1 MRNFFATAVA
11 VLGLQA
17 VPGLQIVSPV
27 AAQERVTLVLNW
39 VPSGDHA
46 PLYYAIQQGWYRDAG
61 VDVKLEIARG
71 SGASSARVGAGAEM
85 GIADLGSAMVARGAG
100 ADLTAVM
107 NIFANSPQ
115 GFYWLKSSGI
125 QSAKDFTGRKLG
137 NPPGDAAR
145 VMWPAIAKRIGID
158 PGGVSWVNINPAA
171 KPAAL
176 LSKQVDG
183 TTFFYNYHYIMQREI
198 GDDLG
203 FASWRSLGLNLYGN
217 SLLANGKFMKEK
229 PNAVRAVVQV
239 TQRAYLHCIKTPEPC
254 IAAMTAVVSGI
265 KAEEEMQNWKL
276 TVSALMDDDAFRT
289 EAFGWFVPKR
299 VQEDLAVVRE
309 TFELKQ
315 SFEAD
320 AIATNAFLDR
330 SLRLPPRQ
338 PN

>member
-1 MRNFFATAVA
+1 MKKWVAAAVA
-11 VLGLQA
+11 A
-17 VPGLQIVSPV
+17 IGLQIVSP
-27 AAQERVTLVLNW
+27 ASAQERVTLVLNW

-61 VDVKLEIARG
+61 VDLRLEIARG
-71 SGASSARVGAGAEM
+71 SGASAARVGAGAEM

-100 ADLTAVM
+100 ADLVAVM

-125 QSAKDFTGRKLG
+125 KSARDFAGRKLG

-158 PGGVSWVNINPAA
+158 PGGVTWVNINPAA

-176 LSKQVDG
+176 LSKQIDV

-229 PNAVRAVVQV
+229 PEIVRAVTRVS
-239 TQRAYLHCIKTPEPC
+239 QRAYLHCVQTPDPC

-265 KAEEEMQNWKL
+265 KADEELQNWKL
-276 TVSALMDDDAFRT
+276 TVSALFDDDAFRQQ
-289 EAFGWFVPKR
+289 AFGWFVPER
-299 VQEDLAVVRE
+299 VKSDLAVVRE
-309 TFELKQ
+309 NFELKEA
-315 SFEAD
+315 FDAD
-320 AIATNAFLDR
+320 ALATNSMLDT
-330 SLRLPPRQ
+330 SLRLPARPT
-338 PN
+338 N

>member
-1 MRNFFATAVA
+1 MRKLFATALA
-11 VLGLQA
+11 VLGFQ
-17 VPGLQIVSPV
+17 VVSPV
-27 AAQERVTLVLNW
+27 SAQERLTLVLNW

-46 PLYYAIQQGWYRDAG
+46 PFYYAIQQGWYRDAG
-61 VDVKLEIARG
+61 VDVRLEIARG

-85 GIADLGSAMVARGAG
+85 GIADLGSAMVAKGAG
-100 ADLTAVM
+100 ADLVAVM

-125 QSAKDFTGRKLG
+125 NSAKDFVGRKLG

-145 VMWPAIAKRIGID
+145 VMWPAIAKRMGVD
-158 PGGVSWVNINPAA
+158 SNGVSWVNINPAA

-176 LSKQVDG
+176 ISKQVDG

-217 SLLANGKFMKEK
+217 SLIANGKFLKEK
-229 PNAVRAVVQV
+229 PDAVRAVTQV
-239 TQRAYLHCIKTPEPC
+239 SQRAFLHCVKTPEPC
-254 IAAMTAVVSGI
+254 VAAMTAVVSGI
-265 KAEEEMQNWKL
+265 KADEEMQNWKL

-299 VQEDLAVVRE
+299 VEEDLAVVSE

-315 SFEAD
+315 PFKAD
-320 AIATNAFLDR
+320 TVYTNSFLDK
-330 SLRLPPRQ
+330 SLRLPARPT
-338 PN
+338 N

>member
-1 MRNFFATAVA
+1 MRKLFATALA
-11 VLGLQA
+11 VLGFQ
-17 VPGLQIVSPV
+17 VISPV
-27 AAQERVTLVLNW
+27 SAQERLTLVLNW

-46 PLYYAIQQGWYRDAG
+46 PFYYAIQQGWYRDAG
-61 VDVKLEIARG
+61 VDVRLEIARG

-85 GIADLGSAMVARGAG
+85 GIADLGSAMVAKGAG
-100 ADLTAVM
+100 ADLVAVM

-125 QSAKDFTGRKLG
+125 NSAKDFVGRKLG

-145 VMWPAIAKRIGID
+145 VMWPAIAKRMGVDSNGI
-158 PGGVSWVNINPAA
+158 SWININPAA

-176 LSKQVDG
+176 ISKQVDG

-217 SLLANGKFMKEK
+217 SLIANGKFLKEK
-229 PNAVRAVVQV
+229 PDAVRAVTQV
-239 TQRAYLHCIKTPEPC
+239 SQRAFLHCVKTPEPC

-265 KAEEEMQNWKL
+265 KADEEMQNWKL

-299 VQEDLAVVRE
+299 VEEDLAVVSE

-315 SFEAD
+315 PFKAD
-320 AIATNAFLDR
+320 TVYTNSFLDK
-330 SLRLPPRQ
+330 SLRLPARPT
-338 PN
+338 N

>member
-1 MRNFFATAVA
+1 MRKWFATALA
-11 VLGLQA
+11 VL
-17 VPGLQIVSPV
+17 GLQIVSPV
-27 AAQERVTLVLNW
+27 SAQERLTLVLNW

-46 PLYYAIQQGWYRDAG
+46 PLYYAIQQGWYRAAG

-85 GIADLGSAMVARGAG
+85 GIADLGSVMVARGAG
-100 ADLTAVM
+100 ADLVAVM

-125 QSAKDFTGRKLG
+125 NSAKDFVGRKLG

-145 VMWPAIAKRIGID
+145 VMWPAIAKRMGID
-158 PGGVSWVNINPAA
+158 PNGVTWVNINPAA

-176 LSKQVDG
+176 ISKQVDG

-198 GDDLG
+198 GADLG

-217 SLLANGKFMKEK
+217 SLIANGKFLKEK
-229 PNAVRAVVQV
+229 PDAVRAVTQV
-239 TQRAYLHCIKTPEPC
+239 SQRAYLHCVQTPEPC
-254 IAAMTAVVSGI
+254 IEAMTAVVSGI
-265 KAEEEMQNWKL
+265 KADEEMQNWKL

-299 VQEDLAVVRE
+299 VEEDLAVVSE
-309 TFELKQ
+309 NFELKQ
-315 SFEAD
+315 PFKAD
-320 AIATNAFLDR
+320 AVYTNSFLDK
-330 SLRLPPRQ
+330 SLRLPARKT
-338 PN
+338 N

>member
-1 MRNFFATAVA
+1 MRKWFAAAALAVI
-11 VLGLQA
+11 GS
-17 VPGLQIVSPV
+17 QIVSP
-27 AAQERVTLVLNW
+27 ASAQERVTLVLNW

-61 VDVKLEIARG
+61 VDVRLEVARG
-71 SGASSARVGAGAEM
+71 SGASASRVGAGAEM
-85 GIADLGSAMVARGAG
+85 GISDLGSVMVAKGAA
-100 ADLTAVM
+100 ADLVAVM

-125 QSAKDFTGRKLG
+125 KSPKDFVGRKLG

-145 VMWPAIAKRIGID
+145 VMWPAIAKRM
-158 PGGVSWVNINPAA
+158 GVDAKGVNWVNINPAA

-183 TTFFYNYHYIMQREI
+183 TTFFYNYHYIMEREI
-198 GDDLG
+198 GADLG

-217 SLLANGKFMKEK
+217 SLIANGKFLKEK

-239 TQRAYLHCIKTPEPC
+239 SQRAYLHCIKTPDPC
-254 IAAMTAVVSGI
+254 IAAMTAAVSGI

-289 EAFGWFVPKR
+289 EAFGWFVAKR
-299 VQEDLAVVRE
+299 VEEDLAVVRE
-309 TFELKQ
+309 NFELKYP
-315 SFEAD
+315 FEASSVY
-320 AIATNAFLDR
+320 TNAFLDKA
-330 SLRLPPRQ
+330 LKLPAKT
-338 PN
+338 N

>member
-1 MRNFFATAVA
+1 MRKLFATALA
-11 VLGLQA
+11 VL
-17 VPGLQIVSPV
+17 GLQIVSPV
-27 AAQERVTLVLNW
+27 YAQERVTLVLNW

-46 PLYYAIQQGWYRDAG
+46 PLYYAIQQGWYREAG

-100 ADLTAVM
+100 ADLVAVM

-125 QSAKDFTGRKLG
+125 NSGRDFVGRKLG

-158 PGGVSWVNINPAA
+158 PNGVTWVNINPAA

-176 LSKQVDG
+176 LSKQVDV

-198 GDDLG
+198 GADLG

-217 SLLANGKFMKEK
+217 SLIANSKFLKEK
-229 PNAVRAVVQV
+229 PDAVRAVTRVS
-239 TQRAYLHCIKTPEPC
+239 QRAYLHCVQTPEPC

-265 KAEEEMQNWKL
+265 KAEEEMQNWQL
-276 TVSALMDDDAFRT
+276 TVSALMDDDAFRN

-299 VQEDLAVVRE
+299 VQDDLAVVSE
-309 TFELKQ
+309 NFELKQ
-315 SFEAD
+315 PFEAD
-320 AIATNAFLDR
+320 AVATNSFLDK
-330 SLRLPPRQ
+330 SLRLPARKT
-338 PN
+338 N

>member
-1 MRNFFATAVA
+1 MRKLFATALA
-11 VLGLQA
+11 VLGFQ
-17 VPGLQIVSPV
+17 VVSPV
-27 AAQERVTLVLNW
+27 SAQERLTLVLNW

-46 PLYYAIQQGWYRDAG
+46 PLYYAIQQGWYRAAG

-85 GIADLGSAMVARGAG
+85 GIADLGSVMVARGAG
-100 ADLTAVM
+100 ADLVAVM

-125 QSAKDFTGRKLG
+125 NSAKDFVGRKLG

-145 VMWPAIAKRIGID
+145 VMWPAIAKRMGID
-158 PGGVSWVNINPAA
+158 PNGVTWVNINPAA

-176 LSKQVDG
+176 ISKQVDG

-198 GDDLG
+198 GADLG

-217 SLLANGKFMKEK
+217 SLIANGKFLKEK
-229 PNAVRAVVQV
+229 PDAVRAVTQV
-239 TQRAYLHCIKTPEPC
+239 SQRAYLHCVQTPEPC
-254 IAAMTAVVSGI
+254 IEAMTAVVSGI
-265 KAEEEMQNWKL
+265 KADEEMQNWKL

-299 VQEDLAVVRE
+299 VEEDLAVVSE
-309 TFELKQ
+309 NFELKQ
-315 SFEAD
+315 PFKAD
-320 AIATNAFLDR
+320 AVYTNSFLDK
-330 SLRLPPRQ
+330 SLRLPARKT
-338 PN
+338 N

>member
-1 MRNFFATAVA
+1 MRKLFATALA
-11 VLGLQA
+11 VLGFQ
-17 VPGLQIVSPV
+17 VISPV
-27 AAQERVTLVLNW
+27 SAQERLTLVLNW

-46 PLYYAIQQGWYRDAG
+46 PFYFAIQQGWYRDAG
-61 VDVKLEIARG
+61 VDVRLEIARG

-85 GIADLGSAMVARGAG
+85 GIADLGSVMVAKGAG
-100 ADLTAVM
+100 ADLVAVM

-125 QSAKDFTGRKLG
+125 NSAKDFVGRKLG

-145 VMWPAIAKRIGID
+145 VMWPAIAKRMGVD
-158 PGGVSWVNINPAA
+158 SNGVSWVNINPAA

-176 LSKQVDG
+176 ISKQVDG

-217 SLLANGKFMKEK
+217 SLIANGKFLKEK
-229 PNAVRAVVQV
+229 PDAVRAVTQV
-239 TQRAYLHCIKTPEPC
+239 SQRAFLHCVKTPEPC

-265 KAEEEMQNWKL
+265 KADEEMQNWKL

-299 VQEDLAVVRE
+299 VEEDLAVVSE

-315 SFEAD
+315 PFKAD
-320 AIATNAFLDR
+320 TVYTNSFLDK
-330 SLRLPPRQ
+330 SLRLPARPT
-338 PN
+338 N